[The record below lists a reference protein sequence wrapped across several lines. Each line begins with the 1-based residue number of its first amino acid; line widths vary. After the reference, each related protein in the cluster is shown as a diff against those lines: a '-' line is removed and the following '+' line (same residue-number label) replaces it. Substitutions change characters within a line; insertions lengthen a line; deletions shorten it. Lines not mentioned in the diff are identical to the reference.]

1 MRLCAILACLVLAS
15 CEAPLGDLPQGTREL
30 AHGAMH
36 WAEWIELTPAIRTP
50 HTQAR
55 NDRTKIFVRLPRG
68 AEITLAVLAD
78 RRSLRVPSG
87 TEIDRVEFR
96 RVRSAMKVVDVR
108 GTRFE
113 HGRET
118 FRAYRPIGVEEVDRL
133 FGVEWSRGDDAQ
145 ASQAIASMRM
155 AMEHGFGFVP
165 RGAERHRVIARYE
178 RLMQCAGCHQQE
190 RPERRFGP
198 SEGPRRATD
207 ASGLYTL
214 LATLENDARV
224 ETYRPVDANDGRP
237 VTRTCEDG
245 SVPSPRC
252 DDGSA
257 PRARLDVHAGIES
270 RDPSTLALCASRRSL
285 APFLSQEVRLA
296 YAPELAECEARAPA
310 TITAAATLLEGE
322 P

>member
-1 MRLCAILACLVLAS
+1 MRPRAILACLVLTA
-15 CEAPLGDLPQGTREL
+15 CEAPLSDLPSGTREL
-30 AHGAMH
+30 AHGPMH
-36 WAEWIELTPAIRTP
+36 WGEWIELTPAIRTP
-50 HTQAR
+50 HTLAR
-55 NDRTKIFVRLPRG
+55 NDLTKIFVRLPTG
-68 AEITLAVLAD
+68 AEITLADPAD

-96 RVRSAMKVVDVR
+96 RVRSAMQVVDVR

-113 HGRET
+113 YGRET
-118 FRAYRPIGVEEVDRL
+118 FRAYRPFGVEQTDRL
-133 FGVEWSRGDDAQ
+133 FGVEWSRGNDAE
-145 ASQAIASMRM
+145 ASQAIASMRT
-155 AMEHGFGFVP
+155 AMEHGLGFVP
-165 RGAERHRVIARYE
+165 EGAGRHRIIARYE

-237 VTRTCEDG
+237 ITRTCEDG
-245 SVPSPRC
+245 SQPSPRC

-257 PRARLDVHAGIES
+257 PRARLDVRAGVEA
-270 RDPSTLALCASRRSL
+270 RDPSTVALCASRRSL
-285 APFLSQEVRLA
+285 APFLSREVRIA
-296 YAPELAECEARAPA
+296 YATELAECEARAPA